1 MIIDGDN
8 RVIITN
14 ECFFIVTFI
23 VTDRCLPLYY
33 WRSFHFKM
41 YKGKESLPVVS
52 RSFKRLKLLEDTVG
66 LIDLT
71 IRFDW
76 LDRISCFN
84 QPVF

>member
-23 VTDRCLPLYY
+23 VTDRCLPFYY
-33 WRSFHFKM
+33 WCSFHFKM

-71 IRFDW
+71 IR
-76 LDRISCFN
+76 LKL
-84 QPVF
+84 

>member
-1 MIIDGDN
+1 MLQFSVIRVIIGGDN

-52 RSFKRLKLLEDTVG
+52 RSFKRLKLWFHTLETLVS
-66 LIDLT
+66 IT
-71 IRFDW
+71 
-76 LDRISCFN
+76 
-84 QPVF
+84 

>member
-84 QPVF
+84 QPVL